1 MSWIALD
8 SSSIQNT
15 VLFFMHF
22 YYQNLVLHVTGKI
35 EEPSSSSWSCLKKH
49 LKKFRRKLE
58 YNYFRV
64 ARYPQVENAV
74 NLWSFPKKDGEEKI
88 MQIVSSQ
95 VQKLGQRLLR
105 KVDLEENPEW
115 HGNYYRLQKNIQKK
129 EIWRKVKKKISIFE
143 KGLKKENRL
152 HLPTWIMPEC
162 PQHRNSGVKK
172 KCINSPKE

>member
-15 VLFFMHF
+15 ILFFMHF

-115 HGNYYRLQKNIQKK
+115 HGNYYRLQKKYSK
-129 EIWRKVKKKISIFE
+129 EEIWRKVKKKKKVSLRKDWKKKTDFTYLRGYGLSAHSIGIL
-143 KGLKKENRL
+143 GLKK
-152 HLPTWIMPEC
+152 MY
-162 PQHRNSGVKK
+162 
-172 KCINSPKE
+172 